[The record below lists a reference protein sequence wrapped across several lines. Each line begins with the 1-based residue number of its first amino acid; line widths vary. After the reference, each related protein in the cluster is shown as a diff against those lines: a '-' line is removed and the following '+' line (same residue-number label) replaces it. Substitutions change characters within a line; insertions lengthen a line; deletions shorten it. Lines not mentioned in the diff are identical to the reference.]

1 MPLNLAS
8 PGILI
13 REVDLTQGRVD
24 PTSDKIGGLVG
35 PFAKGPVGTITRVN
49 TENDLVE
56 LFGEPYNTDN
66 QYETWLTAS
75 SYLAYGGVMNIIRA
89 DDSDLKN
96 ANDAGADI
104 KIKSTEHYEELGYPT
119 TPLAG
124 ATVHCQKPR
133 FLGKRY

>member
-24 PTSDKIGGLVG
+24 PTSDKIAGLVG

-56 LFGEPYNTDN
+56 LFGQPYDVDN

-75 SYLAYGGVMNIIRA
+75 SYLAYGGLHSSSNKDRFGDFPPA
-89 DDSDLKN
+89 LTSESQRCFSS
-96 ANDAGADI
+96 G
-104 KIKSTEHYEELGYPT
+104 
-119 TPLAG
+119 
-124 ATVHCQKPR
+124 PR
-133 FLGKRY
+133 H